1 MTTTNP
7 RTRILAR
14 RAFAVGLAAIF
25 GLAGCKSTDGSAS
38 KNKPGDPLVFGPS
51 RIPPQNV
58 PLPDRAVANPK
69 GGKSD
74 PLFDRPVGRTGAGY
88 SDDPERFKGTYI
100 PGPNS
105 TPAAM
110 AAKKNTD
117 SDELKIA
124 APADNRVPLRSTG
137 GGVEPAGASE
147 VASNTEALYAELAKY
162 GGKPLDRPVQLENG
176 TFSFRASVPNTAN
189 GTQRQ
194 YEGIGATAA
203 EAVKQVLEQVAADR
217 K

>member
-7 RTRILAR
+7 RIRILAR
-14 RAFAVGLAAIF
+14 RACAAGLLALF
-25 GLAGCKSTDGSAS
+25 GLVGCKSTEGGSAP

-69 GGKSD
+69 GGKPD
-74 PLFDRPVGRTGAGY
+74 PLLDRPVGRTGAGY
-88 SDDPERFKGTYI
+88 SDDPERFKGTYV

-110 AAKKNTD
+110 AAKKTD
-117 SDELKIA
+117 GDELKIA
-124 APADNRVPLRSTG
+124 SPGDNRVPLRPV
-137 GGVEPAGASE
+137 GGVQPAGANE

-162 GGKPLDRPVQLENG
+162 GGKPIDRPVQREDG
-176 TFSFRASVPNTAN
+176 TYSFRASVPGTN
-189 GTQRQ
+189 GATRQ

-203 EAVKQVLEQVAADR
+203 EAVKQVLEQVGADR